1 MITDEQLTQLIDAL
15 DRIAAALENFS
26 LASHSSETSATMS
39 AGGVTPKP
47 PIKIVTPRR
56 RVTRKTTLSRRK

>member
-1 MITDEQLTQLIDAL
+1 MTDEQLTRLIDAL

-26 LASHSSETSATMS
+26 LANRSGETSSSIS

-47 PIKIVTPRR
+47 PIKVTAPRR
-56 RVTRKTTLSRRK
+56 RVTSKTTLSRRK